1 MKICKRALNRIQLY
15 NENGDVRIC
24 GFIKN
29 DKIGNLLEQE
39 WTEIFHGNRANEI
52 RNKHIAKDFSECNPD
67 ACGYVACNN
76 VSEIEIEID
85 GIPDY
90 PEEIQLGFERV
101 CNYDCTSCGVAE
113 ILRKSGREVLEA
125 KFKKIADKVR
135 DILPHVKTIGANG
148 CGELFA
154 SKHTLK
160 LLSEWKPLAP
170 KEEIRVELETNGS
183 LFNEKNWQQ
192 IANLGQYHLHVSIT
206 IMSFNE
212 RTYQILSGTK
222 LPISNLIA
230 NLHFV
235 KKLREQGIINYLELA
250 TVVQE
255 RNFREMPEF
264 ARRCVEEFGA
274 DYVRLRPYSPWGY
287 KSPEVEWFTDI
298 RGKYHPYHEEYLEV
312 MKDPIF
318 KHPKVHDLSGGRESK
333 SGHSPYEILKY
344 RLDLVSNMLTDK
356 CVASRI
362 LSSVDEKCWIYG
374 LGALG
379 KKSVQILSE
388 VNRVKGIIDQYTR
401 CTEYEGHEICK
412 YEQID
417 MSAKKAPVLITVVED
432 RELVMKNLR
441 EAGFSGEFIMLCDL
455 IKMECE

>member
-1 MKICKRALNRIQLY
+1 MRLCKRAIHWVQLY
-15 NENGDVRIC
+15 NEEGDVRSC
-24 GFIKN
+24 SFIYN
-29 DKIGNLLEQE
+29 GQIGNVLEQN
-39 WTEIFHGNRANEI
+39 WHDIFNSKRAQEI
-52 RNKHIAKDFSECNPD
+52 RQKHLAHDFSECNPD

-85 GIPDY
+85 RFPEY
-90 PEEIQLGFERV
+90 PEAIQLGFERV

-113 ILRKSGREVLEA
+113 IMRKNGREVLDA

-192 IANLGQYHLHVSIT
+192 IENLGQYYLHVSIT
-206 IMSFNE
+206 IMSFHE

-230 NLHFV
+230 NLNFI
-235 KKLREQGIINYLELA
+235 KKLREQGVINYLELA

-264 ARRCVEEFGA
+264 AHRCIEEFGA

-318 KHPKVHDLSGGRESK
+318 KHPKVHDLSGGRESLL
-333 SGHSPYEILKY
+333 GVSPYVQLQNKLNIFGKLLSEQNLSQK
-344 RLDLVSNMLTDK
+344 LDNLIEN
-356 CVASRI
+356 
-362 LSSVDEKCWIYG
+362 KCWVYG
-374 LGALG
+374 LGAPGEKAVQLLKPMG
-379 KKSVQILSE
+379 KLQ
-388 VNRVKGIIDQYTR
+388 GIIDEYTA
-401 CTEYEGHEICK
+401 CKEYCGVPVV
-412 YEQID
+412 
-417 MSAKKAPVLITVVED
+417 KAGDAALIASDVPILLTTVGDNSNIMVFLNKTGFAE
-432 RELVMKNLR
+432 RNIYSLVDIL
-441 EAGFSGEFIMLCDL
+441 D
-455 IKMECE
+455 